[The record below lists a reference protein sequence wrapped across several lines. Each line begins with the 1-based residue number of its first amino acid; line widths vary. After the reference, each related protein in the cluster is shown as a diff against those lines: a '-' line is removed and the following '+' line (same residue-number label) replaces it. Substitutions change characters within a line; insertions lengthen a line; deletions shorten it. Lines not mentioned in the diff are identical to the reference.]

1 MRSIGIFS
9 RKGGVGKSTLAIH
22 LSTLAQNGGR
32 TLLVDTDPQASI
44 DVWMKRRESDTM
56 GFAAVPLG
64 DLPSVL
70 RAATDS
76 DVRWALVDTP
86 PIADDTVADAMTG
99 VDFVLIPVRPSLL
112 DVASV
117 VETVRMAQ
125 GRDIAYGCVLTMCP
139 PRRGFAVADAVREV
153 RSILVDIGA
162 PVFRTEI
169 THRVGYQNA
178 VNSGESVTEFGPRSI
193 AAREIAAL
201 WAEIL
206 EDFEKRDAAAGPP
219 PMAVTG

>member
-22 LSTLAQNGGR
+22 LSTLAESGGR
-32 TLLVDTDPQASI
+32 TLLVDTDPQASV
-44 DVWMKRRESDTM
+44 DVWMKRRESDTL
-56 GFAAVPLG
+56 GFAAISLADMAP
-64 DLPSVL
+64 VL
-70 RAATDS
+70 RAAAES

-86 PIADDTVADAMTG
+86 PIADQTVADAMAG
-99 VDFVLIPVRPSLL
+99 VDLVLIPVRPSLL

-125 GRDIAYGCVLTMCP
+125 DLGTAYGCVLTMCP
-139 PRRGFAVADAVREV
+139 PRRGYAVADAVREV
-153 RSILVDIGA
+153 RDILVSLGA

-169 THRVGYQNA
+169 SHRIGYQNA
-178 VNSGESVTEFGPRSI
+178 VNSGESVTEFGPNSV
-193 AAREIAAL
+193 AAGEMAAL

-206 EDFEKRDAAAGPP
+206 DRFEHRDDVAGPP
-219 PMAVTG
+219 PLAVTG